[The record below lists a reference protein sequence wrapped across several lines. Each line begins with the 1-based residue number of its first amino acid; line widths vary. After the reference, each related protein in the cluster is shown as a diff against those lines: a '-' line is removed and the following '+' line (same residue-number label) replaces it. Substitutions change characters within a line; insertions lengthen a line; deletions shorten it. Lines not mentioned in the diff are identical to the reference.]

1 MKNTFLA
8 ADFGGGSG
16 RVMAGY
22 IEDGRLVLEEIH
34 RFGNRQVRIGRHVY
48 WDFPALF
55 EDMKEGIRKAAHR
68 DDLCIKSIG
77 VDTWGVDFGF
87 VDAQGNL
94 LGLPVCYRDERTAGL
109 CEEFIQTH
117 DVAAHYGTAGIQMMD
132 INSIY
137 QLIAMKR
144 EGSPILDCAAHLL
157 FTPDL
162 FSFFLTGEAN
172 CEYSIAS
179 TSELLDARNR
189 SWNYALIESL
199 GLRREMFPPI
209 VMPGTVRGH
218 LTAEVAA
225 DLGLTTDVKVIAVG
239 SHDTQSASFASAY
252 KTSQTLRR
260 RALKD
265 TTDSETG
272 QTNNSPSF
280 GGVGEVAFLSSGT
293 WSLLGVALD
302 EPVLTEE
309 ARLAGCSNE
318 GGILMPSQPLQSRAS
333 KDTTDSETGQTNNSP
348 SLGGVGEVV
357 GGFNFLQNIT
367 GLWFLQRLMAQW
379 EKRGENVAF
388 DVILPAAEAAEI
400 ATVVDG
406 DDPIFAN
413 PRDMEQTIFDYC
425 RERSLQ
431 VPATIGETVRVV
443 LQSLAQR
450 YAKGIAHFNA
460 LLPEPVRAINIIGGG
475 SRNALLN
482 RLTAEAT
489 GLPVIAGPVEA
500 TGIGNILLQ
509 AIACGEVATDS
520 KVEIE

>member
-1 MKNTFLA
+1 MIKRNTFIA

-22 IEDGRLVLEEIH
+22 IVDGRLELEEIH
-34 RFGNRQVRIGRHVY
+34 RFSNRQIHIGKHVY

-55 EDMKEGIRKAAHR
+55 EDMKEGIRLAAR
-68 DDLCIKSIG
+68 REDLNILSIG
-77 VDTWGVDFGF
+77 IDTWGVDFGF
-87 VDAQGNL
+87 VDAAGNL
-94 LGLPVCYRDERTAGL
+94 LGLPVCYRDERTNGL
-109 CEEFIQTH
+109 CQEFIAEH
-117 DVAAHYGTAGIQMMD
+117 DVKAHYFEAGIQMMD

-137 QLIAMKR
+137 QLIAMQR

-172 CEYSIAS
+172 CEYTIAS
-179 TSELLDARNR
+179 TSELLDARR
-189 SWNYALIESL
+189 RTWNDDLIARL

-225 DLGLTTDVKVIAVG
+225 DLGLSTDVKVIAVA

-252 KTSQTLRR
+252 KTSPIP
-260 RALKD
+260 
-265 TTDSETG
+265 SEG
-272 QTNNSPSF
+272 GEFEAANS
-280 GGVGEVAFLSSGT
+280 GLTAFLSSGT
-293 WSLLGVALD
+293 WSLLGVAIA

-318 GGILMPSQPLQSRAS
+318 GGIILDS
-333 KDTTDSETGQTNNSP
+333 DSESP
-348 SLGGVGEVV
+348 SFGGVR
-357 GGFNFLQNIT
+357 GGYNFLQNIT

-400 ATVVDG
+400 ATIVDV

-413 PRDMEQTIFDYC
+413 PHDMEQTILNYC
-425 RERSLQ
+425 HDHQLQ
-431 VPATIGETVRVV
+431 APASIGETVRVV
-443 LQSLAQR
+443 LQSLAHR
-450 YAKGIAHFNA
+450 YAKGIRDFNA
-460 LLPEPVRAINIIGGG
+460 LLPHPITAINIIGGG
-475 SRNALLN
+475 SRNQLLN
-482 RLTAEAT
+482 RLTSEAT

-500 TGIGNILLQ
+500 TGIGNVLLQ
-509 AIACGEVATDS
+509 MTSLNPS
-520 KVEIE
+520 KGGTSGCAESVVDISHL

>member
-189 SWNYALIESL
+189 SWNYALIDSL

-252 KTSQTLRR
+252 KMATVPVAS
-260 RALKD
+260 A
-265 TTDSETG
+265 TG
-272 QTNNSPSF
+272 P
-280 GGVGEVAFLSSGT
+280 VAFLSSGT

-318 GGILMPSQPLQSRAS
+318 GGILLKTS
-333 KDTTDSETGQTNNSP
+333 KLSP
-348 SLGGVGEVV
+348 CRGEVE

-400 ATVVDG
+400 QTVVDV

-460 LLPEPVRAINIIGGG
+460 LLPQPVRAINIIGGG

-509 AIACGEVATDS
+509 AIACGEVAADS

>member
-22 IEDGRLVLEEIH
+22 IQDGRLVLEEIH

-55 EDMKEGIRKAAHR
+55 EDMKEGIRKAAKR
-68 DDLCIKSIG
+68 SDLCIKSIG

-109 CEEFIQTH
+109 CEEFIATH

-179 TSELLDARNR
+179 TSELLDARSR

-252 KTSQTLRR
+252 KTVHTEATVPVAS
-260 RALKD
+260 AA
-265 TTDSETG
+265 G
-272 QTNNSPSF
+272 PI
-280 GGVGEVAFLSSGT
+280 AFLSSGT
-293 WSLLGVALD
+293 WSLLGVAID

-318 GGILMPSQPLQSRAS
+318 GGILLKAS
-333 KDTTDSETGQTNNSP
+333 KLSP
-348 SLGGVGEVV
+348 CRGEVE
-357 GGFNFLQNIT
+357 GGYNFLQNIT

-400 ATVVDG
+400 KTVVDV

-413 PRDMEQTIFDYC
+413 PRDMEQTILDYC
-425 RERSLQ
+425 RERGLQ

-460 LLPEPVRAINIIGGG
+460 LLPQPIRAINIIGGG

-482 RLTAEAT
+482 RLTSEAT

-509 AIACGEVATDS
+509 AIACGEVAADS
-520 KVEIE
+520 HVEIE

>member
-22 IEDGRLVLEEIH
+22 IQDGRLVLEEIH

-55 EDMKEGIRKAAHR
+55 EDMKEGIRKAAKR
-68 DDLCIKSIG
+68 PDLCIKSIG
-77 VDTWGVDFGF
+77 IDTWGVDFGF

-109 CEEFIQTH
+109 CEEFIKTH

-144 EGSPILDCAAHLL
+144 EGSPVLDCAAHLL

-179 TSELLDARNR
+179 TSELLDARR
-189 SWNYALIESL
+189 RDWNDALIASL
-199 GLRREMFPPI
+199 DLRREMFPPI

-218 LTAEVAA
+218 LTADVAA
-225 DLGLTTDVKVIAVG
+225 DLGLTTDVAVIAVG
-239 SHDTQSASFASAY
+239 SHDTQSASYASSY
-252 KTSQTLRR
+252 KVG
-260 RALKD
+260 K
-265 TTDSETG
+265 TD
-272 QTNNSPSF
+272 
-280 GGVGEVAFLSSGT
+280 VGEGLTAFLSSGT

-309 ARLAGCSNE
+309 ARLSGCSNE
-318 GGILMPSQPLQSRAS
+318 GA
-333 KDTTDSETGQTNNSP
+333 
-348 SLGGVGEVV
+348 V
-357 GGFNFLQNIT
+357 GGKVNFLQNIT

-388 DVILPAAEAAEI
+388 DVILPAAEAATI
-400 ATVVDG
+400 QTVVDV
-406 DDPIFAN
+406 DDPVFAN
-413 PRDMEQTIFDYC
+413 PRDMEQTIVDYC
-425 RERSLQ
+425 REHALQ
-431 VPATIGETVRVV
+431 APATIGETVRVV

-450 YAKGIAHFNA
+450 YAQGIRDFNA
-460 LLPEPVRAINIIGGG
+460 LLPHPVRAINIIGGG

-500 TGIGNILLQ
+500 TGIGNVLVQ
-509 AIACGEVATDS
+509 AIAMGEITPESNVT
-520 KVEIE
+520 IE

>member
-22 IEDGRLVLEEIH
+22 IQDGRLVLEEIH

-55 EDMKEGIRKAAHR
+55 EDMKEGIRKAAKR
-68 DDLCIKSIG
+68 SDLCIKSIG

-109 CEEFIQTH
+109 CDEFIATH
-117 DVAAHYGTAGIQMMD
+117 DVVAHYGTAGIQMMD

-179 TSELLDARNR
+179 TSELLDARQRN
-189 SWNYALIESL
+189 WNYTLIDSL

-252 KTSQTLRR
+252 KMATVPD
-260 RALKD
+260 A
-265 TTDSETG
+265 
-272 QTNNSPSF
+272 SPS
-280 GGVGEVAFLSSGT
+280 GITAFLSSGT

-318 GGILMPSQPLQSRAS
+318 GGILMTSQTLQRRAL

-348 SLGGVGEVV
+348 SFGGVGEVV
-357 GGFNFLQNIT
+357 GGYNFLQNIT
-367 GLWFLQRLMAQW
+367 GLWFLQRLMAEW

-388 DVILPAAEAAEI
+388 DVILPAAETAKI
-400 ATVVDG
+400 DTIVDV

-413 PRDMEQTIFDYC
+413 PRCMEDTILNYC
-425 RERSLQ
+425 AERGLQ

-443 LQSLAQR
+443 LQSLAHR
-450 YAKGIAHFNA
+450 YAKGIRDFNA
-460 LLPEPVRAINIIGGG
+460 LLPTPVRAINIIGGG

-482 RLTAEAT
+482 RLTSEAT

-509 AIACGEVATDS
+509 ALATGEITEDS
-520 KVEIE
+520 NITIE

>member
-22 IEDGRLVLEEIH
+22 IEDNRLVLEEIH
-34 RFGNRQVRIGRHVY
+34 RFRNRQVRIGRHVY

-55 EDMKEGIRKAAHR
+55 EDMKEGIRIAAQR
-68 DDLCIKSIG
+68 PDLCIKSIG
-77 VDTWGVDFGF
+77 IDTWGVDFGF
-87 VDAQGNL
+87 VDAQGDL

-109 CEEFIQTH
+109 CAEFIATH
-117 DVAAHYGTAGIQMMD
+117 DVAAHYATAGIQMMD

-137 QLIAMKR
+137 QLIAMQR
-144 EGSPILDCAAHLL
+144 EGSPILDTAAHLL

-172 CEYSIAS
+172 CEYTIAS
-179 TSELLDARNR
+179 TSELLDARR
-189 SWNYALIESL
+189 RDWNDALIASL

-218 LTAEVAA
+218 LTPDVAA
-225 DLGLTTDVKVIAVG
+225 DLGLTTDVAVIAVG

-252 KTSQTLRR
+252 KMATVPIASAT
-260 RALKD
+260 A
-265 TTDSETG
+265 TVA
-272 QTNNSPSF
+272 SPSAP
-280 GGVGEVAFLSSGT
+280 VAFLSSGT

-302 EPVLTEE
+302 APVLTEE
-309 ARLAGCSNE
+309 ARLAGCSHE
-318 GGILMPSQPLQSRAS
+318 GGILL
-333 KDTTDSETGQTNNSP
+333 KTSELSP
-348 SLGGVGEVV
+348 YRGEVE
-357 GGFNFLQNIT
+357 GGYNFLQNIT
-367 GLWFLQRLMAQW
+367 GLWFLQRLMAEW

-388 DVILPAAEAAEI
+388 DVILPAAEAATIE
-400 ATVVDG
+400 TVVDV
-406 DDPIFAN
+406 DDPVFAN
-413 PRDMEQTIFDYC
+413 PRCMEQTIGDYC
-425 RERSLQ
+425 RQHGLQ
-431 VPATIGETVRVV
+431 APATIGETVRVV

-450 YAKGIAHFNA
+450 YAKGIRDFNA
-460 LLPEPVRAINIIGGG
+460 LLPHPVRAINIIGGG

-500 TGIGNILLQ
+500 TGIGNVLLQ
-509 AIACGEVATDS
+509 MTCCGEITEES
-520 KVEIE
+520 NITIE

>member
-22 IEDGRLVLEEIH
+22 IQDGRLVLEEIH
-34 RFGNRQVRIGRHVY
+34 RFGNRQVRIGKHVY

-55 EDMKEGIRKAAHR
+55 EDMKEGIRKAAQR
-68 DDLCIKSIG
+68 PDLCIKSIG
-77 VDTWGVDFGF
+77 IDTWGVDFGF

-109 CEEFIQTH
+109 CEEFINTH
-117 DVAAHYGTAGIQMMD
+117 DVKAHYGKAGIQMMD

-172 CEYSIAS
+172 CEYTIAS
-179 TSELLDARNR
+179 TSELLDASRR
-189 SWNYALIESL
+189 DWNYELIASL

-239 SHDTQSASFASAY
+239 SHDTQSASFASAF
-252 KTSQTLRR
+252 KARQNGNEGLT
-260 RALKD
+260 
-265 TTDSETG
+265 
-272 QTNNSPSF
+272 
-280 GGVGEVAFLSSGT
+280 AFISSGT
-293 WSLLGVALD
+293 WSLLGVAVG
-302 EPVLTEE
+302 EPILSEE

-318 GGILMPSQPLQSRAS
+318 GGILLDHA
-333 KDTTDSETGQTNNSP
+333 T
-348 SLGGVGEVV
+348 GEVKA
-357 GGFNFLQNIT
+357 GYNFLQNIT

-379 EKRGENVAF
+379 EKRGEEATF
-388 DVILPAAEAAEI
+388 ALLLPAADEARI
-400 ATVVDG
+400 DTIVDV
-406 DDPIFAN
+406 DDPVFAN
-413 PRDMEQTIFDYC
+413 PRDMEQTIIDYC
-425 RERSLQ
+425 RERQLQ
-431 VPATIGETVRVV
+431 APETKGEFVRVV
-443 LQSLAQR
+443 FQSLAHR
-450 YAKGIAHFNA
+450 YAKGIRDFNA
-460 LLPEPVRAINIIGGG
+460 LVSEPIRAINIIGGG

-482 RLTAEAT
+482 QLTSEAT

-509 AIACGEVATDS
+509 VTSLNPSEGGTSECAETAIDIS
-520 KVEIE
+520 HL

>member
-22 IEDGRLVLEEIH
+22 IQDGRLVLEEIH

-55 EDMKEGIRKAAHR
+55 EDMKEGIRKAAKR
-68 DDLCIKSIG
+68 TDLCIKSIG

-179 TSELLDARNR
+179 TSELLDARQRN
-189 SWNYALIESL
+189 WNYALIDSL

-252 KTSQTLRR
+252 KMATVPD
-260 RALKD
+260 A
-265 TTDSETG
+265 
-272 QTNNSPSF
+272 SPS
-280 GGVGEVAFLSSGT
+280 GITAFLSSGT

-318 GGILMPSQPLQSRAS
+318 GGILLHP
-333 KDTTDSETGQTNNSP
+333 TTGAVE
-348 SLGGVGEVV
+348 GGY
-357 GGFNFLQNIT
+357 NFLQNIT
-367 GLWFLQRLMAQW
+367 GLWFLQRLMAEW

-388 DVILPAAEAAEI
+388 DVILPAAEAAKI
-400 ATVVDG
+400 DTIVDV

-413 PRDMEQTIFDYC
+413 PRCMEDTILSYC
-425 RERSLQ
+425 AERSLQ

-443 LQSLAQR
+443 LQSLAHR
-450 YAKGIAHFNA
+450 YAKGIRDFNA
-460 LLPEPVRAINIIGGG
+460 LLPTPVRAINIIGGG

-482 RLTAEAT
+482 RLASEAT

-509 AIACGEVATDS
+509 ALTTGEITEDS
-520 KVEIE
+520 NITIE